1 MAVKK
6 IDELLNSIK
15 SIVSDLTS
23 DESLN
28 LLEDVEDTFN
38 SLSNNDGED
47 WKAKYE
53 ENDKMWREKYRDR
66 FFNKGTNDCEKNEEK
81 NDDKKTP
88 PAPAKFE
95 DLFKEEV

>member
-6 IDELLNSIK
+6 IDELLNSIRT
-15 SIVSDLTS
+15 IVSDLTS

-38 SLSNNDGED
+38 SLSNNDSED

-53 ENDKMWREKYRDR
+53 ENDKKWREKYRDR
-66 FFNKGTNDCEKNEEK
+66 FFNKGTNDSENNEEK

-88 PAPAKFE
+88 PVPAKFD
-95 DLFKEEV
+95 DLFTEEV